1 MGVPP
6 LSSTNLGAPS
16 RALILGGPGSSQEE
30 QQSPAPAQ
38 SCPLVESLQMAT
50 EPSGGS
56 APLNFQKAS
65 PGGSA
70 GDKEW
75 GPPYCMHRVI
85 WLKGS
90 HRATSRLIGLYVGRD
105 HSFLLTSSVPAAW
118 GSPHG
123 RASPAPLKVF
133 LLWLWPNLSFLPL
146 PPSAR
151 LLLGRRS
158 LRGTSV
164 TSHTAGLLLLSS
176 CKLNAYLVLGLS
188 DARKSCESTVL
199 GLRIPPNAKFP

>member
-1 MGVPP
+1 MAVPP

-75 GPPYCMHRVI
+75 GLPYCMHRAI

-105 HSFLLTSSVPAAW
+105 HSFLLRSSVPAAW

-123 RASPAPLKVF
+123 RASPSPTQGVSSVAVAK
-133 LLWLWPNLSFLPL
+133 SQLPS
-146 PPSAR
+146 PPSFSPAPFGEKIPER
-151 LLLGRRS
+151 SFSNFPTQLGY
-158 LRGTSV
+158 
-164 TSHTAGLLLLSS
+164 
-176 CKLNAYLVLGLS
+176 C
-188 DARKSCESTVL
+188 C
-199 GLRIPPNAKFP
+199 